1 MKRPILMLP
10 FAAMFI
16 AGLFLV
22 PGPST
27 FAEKANMQ
35 FASPPGKPQAPLLMQ
50 WSGVDGQMELV
61 AELIPLAD
69 YDEIIVR
76 LVVPQS
82 GSQYLEKRF
91 TGGKRGEK
99 ISVDWHELS
108 SGEVQTLPRLSV
120 TMLVRGQAMS
130 RSLAFPVRSLKS
142 MEKLNIEMKRAHG
155 TGRIEERARVV
166 VFPAAESRQP

>member
-1 MKRPILMLP
+1 ML
-10 FAAMFI
+10 I

-27 FAEKANMQ
+27 LAEKANMQ
-35 FASPPGKPQAPLLMQ
+35 FANPPGKPQAPLLMK
-50 WSGVDGQMELV
+50 WSGVDGQMQLV
-61 AELIPLAD
+61 AELNPLAD
-69 YDEIIVR
+69 YDEIVVR
-76 LVVPQS
+76 LMVPQS

-91 TGGKRGEK
+91 SGGKRGEK
-99 ISVDWHELS
+99 ISVAWHELS

-142 MEKLNIEMKRAHG
+142 MEKLKVEMKRAHRLS
-155 TGRIEERARVV
+155 RIEETAKVV
-166 VFPAAESRQP
+166 VYPAAESRQP